1 MLEAL
6 TPQPQDKI
14 LVLMAQFRED
24 PRAGKIDL
32 GVGVYKDATGLTPVM
47 RAVKTAEKQLW
58 EREVTKT
65 YTGLAGEPAFHAA
78 MTNLILGPGF
88 ADRAAVAATPGGTGA
103 LHQALELIKM
113 ASPKATVWVSDPTWP
128 NHTSII
134 RYLGLNIAEYRY
146 FDAKTCGIDLPGL
159 LEELGKVQAIQVL
172 PDAIRLTIEGPL
184 VVSDVNRGD
193 SISVSGACLTA
204 VEHDATSFTADVM
217 QETLK
222 LTSLDGIQV
231 GDPVNLERAMTAATR
246 FGGHVVLGH
255 VDGVGEVISRE
266 PSENWEWVRV
276 SVPKELMKYV
286 VLKGSITLD
295 GISLTV
301 NELGEDWVGL
311 SLIPETLSLTTLGS
325 KQPGSKV
332 NVEVD
337 VMAKH
342 IERLIEA
349 RNN

>member
-1 MLEAL
+1 M
-6 TPQPQDKI
+6 
-14 LVLMAQFRED
+14 F
-24 PRAGKIDL
+24 
-32 GVGVYKDATGLTPVM
+32 TG
-47 RAVKTAEKQLW
+47 
-58 EREVTKT
+58 
-65 YTGLAGEPAFHAA
+65 
-78 MTNLILGPGF
+78 
-88 ADRAAVAATPGGTGA
+88 
-103 LHQALELIKM
+103 
-113 ASPKATVWVSDPTWP
+113 
-128 NHTSII
+128 II
-134 RYLGLNIAEYRY
+134 
-146 FDAKTCGIDLPGL
+146 
-159 LEELGKVQAIQVL
+159 EELGKVKGIEVL

-204 VEHDATSFTADVM
+204 VVHDGTSFTADVM

-222 LTSLDGIQV
+222 LTSLDGIKV

-255 VDGVGEVISRE
+255 VDGVGQVISRE
-266 PSENWEWVRV
+266 PSDNWEWVRI

-301 NELGEDWVGL
+301 NELGDDWVGL
-311 SLIPETLSLTTLGS
+311 SLIPETLAVTTLGS
-325 KQPGSKV
+325 KQPGAKV

-342 IERLIEA
+342 IERLMEM

>member
-1 MLEAL
+1 M
-6 TPQPQDKI
+6 
-14 LVLMAQFRED
+14 F
-24 PRAGKIDL
+24 
-32 GVGVYKDATGLTPVM
+32 TG
-47 RAVKTAEKQLW
+47 
-58 EREVTKT
+58 
-65 YTGLAGEPAFHAA
+65 
-78 MTNLILGPGF
+78 
-88 ADRAAVAATPGGTGA
+88 
-103 LHQALELIKM
+103 
-113 ASPKATVWVSDPTWP
+113 
-128 NHTSII
+128 II
-134 RYLGLNIAEYRY
+134 
-146 FDAKTCGIDLPGL
+146 
-159 LEELGKVQAIQVL
+159 EELGSVKAIETL

-204 VEHDATSFTADVM
+204 VEHDGTSFTADVM

-222 LTSLDGIQV
+222 LTSLDGIKV

-266 PSENWEWVRV
+266 PSDNWEWVRI

-301 NELGEDWVGL
+301 NELGDDWVGL
-311 SLIPETLSLTTLGS
+311 SLIPETLAVTTLGS
-325 KQPGSKV
+325 KKPGSKV

-342 IERLIEA
+342 IERLIEM

>member
-1 MLEAL
+1 M
-6 TPQPQDKI
+6 
-14 LVLMAQFRED
+14 F
-24 PRAGKIDL
+24 
-32 GVGVYKDATGLTPVM
+32 TG
-47 RAVKTAEKQLW
+47 
-58 EREVTKT
+58 
-65 YTGLAGEPAFHAA
+65 
-78 MTNLILGPGF
+78 
-88 ADRAAVAATPGGTGA
+88 
-103 LHQALELIKM
+103 
-113 ASPKATVWVSDPTWP
+113 
-128 NHTSII
+128 II
-134 RYLGLNIAEYRY
+134 
-146 FDAKTCGIDLPGL
+146 
-159 LEELGKVQAIQVL
+159 EELGSVKAIETL

-204 VEHDATSFTADVM
+204 VEHDGTSFTADVM

-222 LTSLDGIQV
+222 LTSLDGIKV

-255 VDGVGEVISRE
+255 VDGVGQVISRE
-266 PSENWEWVRV
+266 PSDNWEWVRI

-301 NELGEDWVGL
+301 NEMGDDWVGL
-311 SLIPETLSLTTLGS
+311 SLIPETLAVTTLGS
-325 KQPGSKV
+325 KQPGAKV

-342 IERLIEA
+342 IERLMEM

>member
-1 MLEAL
+1 M
-6 TPQPQDKI
+6 
-14 LVLMAQFRED
+14 F
-24 PRAGKIDL
+24 
-32 GVGVYKDATGLTPVM
+32 TG
-47 RAVKTAEKQLW
+47 
-58 EREVTKT
+58 
-65 YTGLAGEPAFHAA
+65 
-78 MTNLILGPGF
+78 
-88 ADRAAVAATPGGTGA
+88 
-103 LHQALELIKM
+103 
-113 ASPKATVWVSDPTWP
+113 
-128 NHTSII
+128 II
-134 RYLGLNIAEYRY
+134 
-146 FDAKTCGIDLPGL
+146 
-159 LEELGKVQAIQVL
+159 EELGKVKAIAIL
-172 PDAIRLTIEGPL
+172 PDALRITIEGPL
-184 VVSDVNRGD
+184 VVSDVKRGD

-204 VEHDATSFTADVM
+204 VEHDADSFTADVM

-222 LTSLDGIQV
+222 LTSLDGIKV

-276 SVPKELMKYV
+276 SIPRELMKYV
-286 VLKGSITLD
+286 VLKGSITID

-301 NELGEDWVGL
+301 NELGEDWIGL
-311 SLIPETLSLTTLGS
+311 SLIPETLAVTTLGS
-325 KQPGSKV
+325 KKPGSKV

>member
-1 MLEAL
+1 M
-6 TPQPQDKI
+6 
-14 LVLMAQFRED
+14 F
-24 PRAGKIDL
+24 
-32 GVGVYKDATGLTPVM
+32 TGIV
-47 RAVKTAEKQLW
+47 
-58 EREVTKT
+58 
-65 YTGLAGEPAFHAA
+65 
-78 MTNLILGPGF
+78 
-88 ADRAAVAATPGGTGA
+88 
-103 LHQALELIKM
+103 
-113 ASPKATVWVSDPTWP
+113 
-128 NHTSII
+128 
-134 RYLGLNIAEYRY
+134 
-146 FDAKTCGIDLPGL
+146 
-159 LEELGKVQAIQVL
+159 EELGKVKAIEVL

-222 LTSLDGIQV
+222 LTSLDGIKV

-266 PSENWEWVRV
+266 PSENWEWVRI

-301 NELGEDWVGL
+301 NEMGDDWVGL
-311 SLIPETLSLTTLGS
+311 SLIPETLTLTTLGS
-325 KQPGSKV
+325 KKPGSKV

-349 RNN
+349 RNI

>member
-1 MLEAL
+1 M
-6 TPQPQDKI
+6 
-14 LVLMAQFRED
+14 F
-24 PRAGKIDL
+24 
-32 GVGVYKDATGLTPVM
+32 TG
-47 RAVKTAEKQLW
+47 
-58 EREVTKT
+58 
-65 YTGLAGEPAFHAA
+65 
-78 MTNLILGPGF
+78 
-88 ADRAAVAATPGGTGA
+88 
-103 LHQALELIKM
+103 
-113 ASPKATVWVSDPTWP
+113 
-128 NHTSII
+128 II
-134 RYLGLNIAEYRY
+134 
-146 FDAKTCGIDLPGL
+146 
-159 LEELGKVQAIQVL
+159 EELGKVKSIEIQ
-172 PDAIRLTIEGPL
+172 PDALRITIEGPL
-184 VVSDVNRGD
+184 VVSDVKRGD

-222 LTSLDGIQV
+222 LTSLDGIKV

-266 PSENWEWVRV
+266 PSDNWEWVRV
-276 SVPKELMKYV
+276 SIPKELMKYV
-286 VLKGSITLD
+286 VLKGSITID

-301 NELGEDWVGL
+301 NEMGENWIGL
-311 SLIPETLSLTTLGS
+311 SLIPETLAVTTLGS
-325 KQPGSKV
+325 KKPGSKV